1 MGVQGN
7 VQVRGGNLL
16 NFRGDALLLFH
27 HSDVRPLKGSVAL
40 VDWRLNA
47 AVSILWKRK
56 RELLRFGQLTV
67 VATQGKLPSE
77 TIILAGLGLSDEF
90 SADLR
95 REIYRLAVKSAV
107 SLGLSRVAVQ
117 GVVVGDEK
125 EGQSLDDLG
134 LALES
139 VKGAGSLNVS
149 LFPGHRDPITPSADL
164 EAGTAK
170 TG

>member
-1 MGVQGN
+1 MNARRDVK
-7 VQVRGGNLL
+7 VRGGNLL

-27 HSDVRPLKGSVAL
+27 HSDVRPLDGTVAL

-56 RELLRFGQLTV
+56 PDLLRFGQLTV
-67 VATQGKLPSE
+67 VATQGKLPAE
-77 TIILAGLGLSDEF
+77 TIILAGLGLSEEF

-117 GVVVGDEK
+117 GIIVGDEK
-125 EGQSLDDLG
+125 EDLSLEDLG
-134 LALES
+134 LTLEA
-139 VKGAGSLNVS
+139 VEGASSLNVS
-149 LFPGHRDPITPSADL
+149 LFSGHRESKTPSASL